1 MAPWVRIAVFGAG
14 AVVCFDIIAAGA
26 SRLTGIPYGWATL
39 GSSLLYGWIGFLA
52 ARATPIAPLRAAVLA
67 GLIVG
72 LTDVSA
78 GWAASWAIGPG
89 RIAGGLTTSRWLGT
103 ALFVAVLAVG
113 VATLGGLAGRA
124 GRSPDS
130 AAV

>member
-1 MAPWVRIAVFGAG
+1 MVPWVRIAVFGAV
-14 AVVCFDIIAAGA
+14 AVVCFDVIAAGA
-26 SRLTGIPYGWATL
+26 SRVTGIPYGWATL
-39 GSSLLYGWIGFLA
+39 GSWLLYAWIGFLA
-52 ARATPIAPLRAAVLA
+52 ARAAPGAPLRAAALS
-67 GLIVG
+67 GLILG
-72 LTDVSA
+72 LTDASA

-103 ALFVAVLAVG
+103 AIFVAVLAVG

-124 GRSPDS
+124 GRSPDR